1 MRGKKS
7 KGLLQDKQKPGKTN
21 QCSSKNYLTE
31 EKLKAI
37 EEVKAEVKREYER
50 LGRPAAL
57 ARRKDLIRRGILKP
71 KEEKTTER
79 GGVKN

>member
-1 MRGKKS
+1 MLGKKS
-7 KGLLQDKQKPGKTN
+7 KGLLQDKQKPCKKN
-21 QCSSKNYLTE
+21 QRSSKNYLTE
-31 EKLKAI
+31 EELKVI
-37 EEVKAEVKREYER
+37 EEVTEEVDREYER

-71 KEEKTTER
+71 KEEKTAEI